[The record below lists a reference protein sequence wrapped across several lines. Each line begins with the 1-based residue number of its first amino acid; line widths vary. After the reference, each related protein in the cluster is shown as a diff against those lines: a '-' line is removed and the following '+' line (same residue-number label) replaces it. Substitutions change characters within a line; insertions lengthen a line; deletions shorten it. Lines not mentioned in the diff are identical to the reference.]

1 MNWHKGETMVI
12 SKWSRVCM
20 ETISPIEKARGLYG
34 DLLLLSKEQLL
45 LARSINADKDI
56 SQEMLTLF
64 QKRQEIMEG
73 IDLLLLEI
81 NQGENRDNTVNSK
94 NSRVEFPLSLGKQ
107 QAEAYDKVIQEII
120 TIIREIQ
127 AHDEVGRKIMQ
138 KSRQE
143 VGKKLASLKRSQ
155 AASNAYLHVDS
166 YGDGWFF
173 DQKK

>member
-1 MNWHKGETMVI
+1 
-12 SKWSRVCM
+12 M

-45 LARSINADKDI
+45 LARSISADKDI
-56 SQEMLTLF
+56 SQEMLALF

-81 NQGENRDNTVNSK
+81 NQGENRDNTVSSK
-94 NSRVEFPLSLGKQ
+94 NSRVEFPLCLGKQ
-107 QAEAYDKVIQEII
+107 QAEAHDKAIQEII
-120 TIIREIQ
+120 AIIREIQ

-166 YGDGWFF
+166 YVDGWFF

>member
-1 MNWHKGETMVI
+1 
-12 SKWSRVCM
+12 M

-120 TIIREIQ
+120 AIIREIQ

>member
-81 NQGENRDNTVNSK
+81 NQGENRNNTVNSK

-120 TIIREIQ
+120 AIIREIQ

-138 KSRQE
+138 KSQRE
-143 VGKKLASLKRSQ
+143 AGKKLASLKRSQ

>member
-1 MNWHKGETMVI
+1 MM
-12 SKWSRVCM
+12 
-20 ETISPIEKARGLYG
+20 SPIEKARGLYG

-120 TIIREIQ
+120 AIIREIQ

>member
-1 MNWHKGETMVI
+1 METMP
-12 SKWSRVCM
+12 
-20 ETISPIEKARGLYG
+20 PIEKARGLYG

-45 LARSINADKDI
+45 LARSIKADKDL

-81 NQGENRDNTVNSK
+81 NQGENRDNTANSK
-94 NSRVEFPLSLGKQ
+94 NSRIEFPLSLGKQ

-166 YGDGWFF
+166 YTDGWFF